1 MLMKPFPAGSLAVL
15 VAVLVAACSAG
26 APSTSDRAATSGP
39 GWSVAPS
46 LGRSTDIR
54 GRYDV
59 GGYSLYLECEGPLGA
74 PIVIYLH
81 GMEGSTRSA
90 QTLPSL
96 LTDRVRWCAYDRAN
110 AGQSDPVADR
120 RLGSAFAHELHALLS
135 AADVT
140 GPFVLAG
147 ASHGGLIA
155 LEYAELYPSEVA
167 GLVLID
173 GTLPHLREIY
183 ALIPEEDRAIEVAAT
198 ENNPERVEAFATID
212 EAGAALDRLPDVP
225 MTFMLA
231 VPPVAEEPSTW
242 PVDEIRALDR
252 QRATEF
258 VARFTEG
265 RLVVVAS
272 PHYMEPA
279 VPGDIAAEIVRVV
292 DLASD

>member
-1 MLMKPFPAGSLAVL
+1 MALVVAGFL
-15 VAVLVAACSAG
+15 AACNAG
-26 APSTSDRAATSGP
+26 APPTPDRTGTADPS
-39 GWSVAPS
+39 WSVAPS
-46 LGRSTDIR
+46 LGPSTDIR
-54 GRYDV
+54 GKFDV
-59 GGYSLYLECEGPLGA
+59 GGYSLYLECEGPPGT

-96 LTDRVRWCAYDRAN
+96 LTDRVRWCSYDRAN
-110 AGQSDPVADR
+110 AGQSDPVEER
-120 RLGSAFAHELHALLS
+120 RLGSAFARELHALM
-135 AADVT
+135 AAAGMT

-155 LEYAELYPSEVA
+155 LEYAELYPSEVS
-167 GLVLID
+167 GMVLID

-183 ALIPEEDRAIEVAAT
+183 ALIPEEDRAVQVAAT

-212 EAGAALDRLPDVP
+212 EAGAALNRLPDVP

-252 QRATEF
+252 QRAGEF

-265 RLVVVAS
+265 RLVVVES
-272 PHYMEPA
+272 PHYMEPS
-279 VPGDIAAEIVRVV
+279 VPDEIAAEILRVV

>member
-1 MLMKPFPAGSLAVL
+1 MGLVVAGFL
-15 VAVLVAACSAG
+15 AACNVG
-26 APSTSDRAATSGP
+26 APPTPDRTATAEP
-39 GWSVAPS
+39 DWSVAPS
-46 LGRSTDIR
+46 LGSSTDIR
-54 GRYDV
+54 GKFDV
-59 GGYSLYLECEGPLGA
+59 GGYSLYLECEGPPGT

-110 AGQSDPVADR
+110 AGQSDPVAER
-120 RLGSAFAHELHALLS
+120 RLGSAFARELHALI
-135 AADVT
+135 AAAGMT

-167 GLVLID
+167 GMVLID

-183 ALIPEEDRAIEVAAT
+183 ALIPEEDRAVEVAAT

-212 EAGAALDRLPDVP
+212 EAGAALNRLPDVP

-231 VPPVAEEPSTW
+231 VPPVAEEPPTW
-242 PVDEIRALDR
+242 PVDQIRALDR

-258 VARFTEG
+258 VARFTNG
-265 RLVVVAS
+265 RLAVVDS

-279 VPGDIAAEIVRVV
+279 VPDEIAAEIVRVV